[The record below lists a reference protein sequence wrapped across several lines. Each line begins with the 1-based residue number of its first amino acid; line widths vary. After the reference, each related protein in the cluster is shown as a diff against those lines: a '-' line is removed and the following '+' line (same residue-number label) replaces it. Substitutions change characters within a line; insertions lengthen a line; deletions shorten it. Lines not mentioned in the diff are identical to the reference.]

1 MSKYTIEGNIDFF
14 AELYKSLDIEEN
26 NQKTEEDNNLCLISN
41 EILTDKYV
49 TMECGHKFNYLPLYL
64 DVKNHKQKYNGME
77 GSSTRLYQDEI
88 RCPYCRKKQAGVL
101 PYYEELGLEKLHG
114 INCIDPNYSSVKTS
128 SHYYKKCQYTTPN
141 PNFDPSGNDIV
152 ETNSNNSNNSNN
164 CKFLKCIALGSQIN
178 FYHGITEG
186 LNYGDEKYYCWYHK
200 KVVVRKY
207 KKDLMN
213 KAKAEIKEAKVKAK
227 KDAKLAKLK
236 EKGQVKELKRK
247 AKEEKAKEIKIKKIS
262 KTLEENIVLGPTTIT
277 TDENVKVDQ
286 LENNGCVE
294 VLKSGPNKGNKCGC
308 KIVSDNRCKR
318 HIPHSTA

>member
-1 MSKYTIEGNIDFF
+1 MLKYKIEGNIDFF

-41 EILTDKYV
+41 ELLTDKYV

-64 DVKNHKQKYNGME
+64 DVKNHKQKFNGME

-128 SHYYKKCQYTTPN
+128 SHYYKTCQYTAEN
-141 PNFDPSGNDIV
+141 PNFDPSGNNPV
-152 ETNSNNSNNSNN
+152 ETHYKNFGN
-164 CKFLKCIALGSQIN
+164 CKFLTCNTLGSQIN

-186 LNYGDEKYYCWYHK
+186 MNYGDEKYYCWNHK
-200 KVVVRKY
+200 KIVVKKY

-213 KAKAEIKEAKVKAK
+213 KAKTEIKEAKVKAK
-227 KDAKLAKLK
+227 NDAKLAKLK
-236 EKGQVKELKRK
+236 EKEE
-247 AKEEKAKEIKIKKIS
+247 AKEAKCKEKDKEAKEKESNKKS
-262 KTLEENIVLGPTTIT
+262 KLFEENIVLGPSDIS
-277 TDENVKVDQ
+277 TDVIEKTNKT
-286 LENNGCVE
+286 GCIE
-294 VLKSGPNKGNKCGC
+294 ILKSGPNKGNHCGC
-308 KIVSDNRCKR
+308 KIVSSDDRCKR
-318 HIPHSTA
+318 HSK

>member
-41 EILTDKYV
+41 ETLTDKYV

-64 DVKNHKQKYNGME
+64 DVKNHKQKFNGME

-88 RCPYCRKKQAGVL
+88 RCPYCRKKQSGVL

-114 INCIDPNYSSVKTS
+114 INYIDPNYSSVKTS
-128 SHYYKKCQYTTPN
+128 SHYYKTCQYTAPN
-141 PNFDPSGNDIV
+141 PNFDPSGNDPV
-152 ETNSNNSNNSNN
+152 ETNHSNIGN
-164 CKFLKCIALGSQIN
+164 CKFLKCFVLGSQIN

-186 LNYGDEKYYCWYHK
+186 LNYGDEKYYCWHHK

-213 KAKAEIKEAKVKAK
+213 KVKAEIKEAKVKAK
-227 KDAKLAKLK
+227 NDAKLAKLK
-236 EKGQVKELKRK
+236 EKEEAKEAKRKEKEKGKGEVKES
-247 AKEEKAKEIKIKKIS
+247 KK
-262 KTLEENIVLGPTTIT
+262 KPKLLEENIVLGPSTIDVDVDVIEKINTT
-277 TDENVKVDQ
+277 
-286 LENNGCVE
+286 GCIE
-294 VLKSGPNKGNKCGC
+294 ILKSGPNKGTHCGC
-308 KIVSDNRCKR
+308 KIVSNDDRCKR
-318 HIPHSTA
+318 HSK

>member
-26 NQKTEEDNNLCLISN
+26 NEKTDEDNNLCLISN
-41 EILTDKYV
+41 EQLTDKYV

-64 DVKNHKQKYNGME
+64 DVKNHKQKFNGME

-101 PYYEELGLEKLHG
+101 PYYEEFGLEKLHG

-128 SHYYKKCQYTTPN
+128 SHYYKKCQYTSPN
-141 PNFDPSGNDIV
+141 PDFDPSGNDQV
-152 ETNSNNSNNSNN
+152 ETYPTNSGN
-164 CKFLKCIALGSQIN
+164 CKFLKCFALGTQIN

-186 LNYGDEKYYCWYHK
+186 LNYGDEKYYCWHHK

-213 KAKAEIKEAKVKAK
+213 KAKAEIKEAKVKTK
-227 KDAKLAKLK
+227 NDAKLAKLK
-236 EKGQVKELKRK
+236 EKEEAKELKRK
-247 AKEEKAKEIKIKKIS
+247 EKEKGEVKDEVKGEVKESKKKLKLS
-262 KTLEENIVLGPTTIT
+262 EENIVLGPSTIGV
-277 TDENVKVDQ
+277 DENLDKT
-286 LENNGCVE
+286 NIGGCIE
-294 VLKSGPNKGNKCGC
+294 ILKSGPNKGNQCGC
-308 KIVSDNRCKR
+308 KIVSTDDRCKR
-318 HIPHSTA
+318 HSK